1 MNLESRKERKEKKGT
16 PMKEHFILLLLL
28 LFSYFSN
35 RSRPSG
41 NQTSTLSGPGHF
53 LVATGDRATAKF

>member
-1 MNLESRKERKEKKGT
+1 MNLELRKERKEKKGT

-28 LFSYFSN
+28 LFLYFSN
-35 RSRPSG
+35 CSRSSG
-41 NQTSTLSGPGHF
+41 DQTSTFSGPGQF